1 MATKAWLESKLEEC
15 RRMNQELQN
24 QCNELDGKLHLMSMK
39 LKQADVELE
48 AAKRDLRGEQSI
60 IKQIRFACS
69 HRIKVSYDCDVERDW
84 THNDKGES
92 IPVPV
97 CEEVRFL
104 REIVRLCG
112 SNEVPF

>member
-1 MATKAWLESKLEEC
+1 MTTKAYLESKLEEC
-15 RRMNQELQN
+15 RRMNQELQA

-48 AAKRDLRGEQSI
+48 AAKRDLRDDQSI

-69 HRIKVSYDCDVERDW
+69 HRIKVTHDCDVSQEW
-84 THNDKGES
+84 TVTDSGES
-92 IPVPV
+92 VPVPV

-104 REIVRLCG
+104 REIVRLCKC
-112 SNEVPF
+112 NELPF